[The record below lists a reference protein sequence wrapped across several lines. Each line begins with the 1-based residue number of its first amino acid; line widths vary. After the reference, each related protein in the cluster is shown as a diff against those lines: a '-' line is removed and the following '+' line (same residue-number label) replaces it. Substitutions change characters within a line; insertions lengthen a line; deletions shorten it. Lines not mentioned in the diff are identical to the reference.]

1 MGSSWNVC
9 SANVKSVWMRS
20 FAMARTL
27 SFIEIFTLLVRGVA
41 LMYALRFA
49 VA

>member
-1 MGSSWNVC
+1 
-9 SANVKSVWMRS
+9 MRS

-27 SFIEIFTLLVRGVA
+27 SFIEVFTLLVRGFA

-49 VA
+49 VAWCFQLTTQILLF